1 MRHAAHGATK
11 AKRRGDSPL
20 SLFVAQHGAHGA
32 HSVRGMRSVQTNRVS
47 ERLAAVATSNGA
59 VVELPEA
66 VSERLQEL
74 VPQSR
79 RALRLSKLANERRHN
94 VILSASLVAMVGTV
108 AATMALTKV
117 NSFDARA
124 SEFEPSMTAVGD
136 ASSTVSR
143 SSQRESLDPMATI
156 NNAVDSI
163 ENAAKK
169 SHNAGSADA
178 ANSANEDSSARSDSK
193 HGNLA
198 NKVANSVQPGTFS
211 TISSKSDSWNLG
223 SDSGFNIA
231 EMSRSAANNPKVA
244 LLIDKD
250 FDVLPKGFNPNHATG
265 DTGNAYEFSQC
276 TWWVYIRRHQLGLP
290 VGSHFGNGNMWADS
304 ARSLGYWV
312 DNSAR
317 HVGDIMVFRSGQ
329 AGSDPFYGHVAVVEK
344 INSDGSIETS
354 ECGASYQG
362 RTFSRKFDAKEVS
375 QYQFIHY

>member
-20 SLFVAQHGAHGA
+20 SLFVAQHGAHGVHGA
-32 HSVRGMRSVQTNRVS
+32 HSVRGMRSVQANRVS

-79 RALRLSKLANERRHN
+79 RALRLSKLANERRRN

-169 SHNAGSADA
+169 SHTDSADA
-178 ANSANEDSSARSDSK
+178 ANSANENSFARSDSK
-193 HGNLA
+193 HENLT

-211 TISSKSDSWNLG
+211 TVSSKSDSWNLG
-223 SDSGFNIA
+223 SDSGL
-231 EMSRSAANNPKVA
+231 S
-244 LLIDKD
+244 LI
-250 FDVLPKGFNPNHATG
+250 H
-265 DTGNAYEFSQC
+265 
-276 TWWVYIRRHQLGLP
+276 I
-290 VGSHFGNGNMWADS
+290 
-304 ARSLGYWV
+304 
-312 DNSAR
+312 
-317 HVGDIMVFRSGQ
+317 
-329 AGSDPFYGHVAVVEK
+329 
-344 INSDGSIETS
+344 
-354 ECGASYQG
+354 
-362 RTFSRKFDAKEVS
+362 
-375 QYQFIHY
+375 